1 MSVTFFGQL
10 KDRKLIQI
18 RGNIEMIR
26 EDIVKFENTLR
37 EYEYVL
43 PLIPDGF
50 EMKKHI
56 IEDYQMRKSIHS
68 TLTDEVSR
76 LESQSMLRIVPK

>member
-56 IEDYQMRKSIHS
+56 IEEYQMRKSIHS
-68 TLTDEVSR
+68 ALTDEVSR
-76 LESQSMLRIVPK
+76 LESQSMLTIVPK